1 MLAHAGGSPGVGGG
15 RAGPLQCQ
23 SKAGRD
29 GRRATIGG
37 LTEDSRWLSC
47 LLSNHP
53 FAPGEA
59 FLFESTGGGG
69 WGDPLERDPQA
80 VLSDV
85 LYGYVSAEA
94 ARAEYGVVIDLER
107 GEIDEE
113 ATGALRATV
122 RAKR

>member
-1 MLAHAGGSPGVGGG
+1 MN
-15 RAGPLQCQ
+15 
-23 SKAGRD
+23 
-29 GRRATIGG
+29 
-37 LTEDSRWLSC
+37 C

-85 LYGYVSAEA
+85 LDGYVSAEA
-94 ARAEYGVVIDLER
+94 ARAEYGVGIDLER